1 MITVRLVTGGEVRAG
16 PIVPP
21 SPPPRETAVSTYTP
35 PSGSAADDASARPTA
50 VVGQVPGADR
60 TTAVFGQA
68 PAPNAS
74 TAYQP
79 GHQPGYP
86 PGPEQA
92 PYGPAPYG
100 QAPYG
105 APGYGPS
112 GAPPTG
118 ALPYAGYGTP
128 PPAPKRRGWIGWL
141 VGGIAVVLVAGVVAA
156 SLLLLPGGGTL
167 IGVSTDQVAIPDA
180 STTGITDGVVLD
192 GSGTVQNVHLQAS
205 ITHPYTCDLTVRLI
219 SPQGTA
225 TTVADPTDCSRSA
238 PNLAI
243 DLDSSAPGSP
253 LAPFVGEQAEGEW
266 RLQVVDSVGIDQGSL
281 TGWGLTVE
289 TD

>member
-1 MITVRLVTGGEVRAG
+1 M
-16 PIVPP
+16 
-21 SPPPRETAVSTYTP
+21 STYTQ

-50 VVGQVPGADR
+50 VVGQVPEADR
-60 TTAVFGQA
+60 TTAVFGRA
-68 PAPNAS
+68 PDPTAP
-74 TAYQP
+74 TAHQP
-79 GHQPGYP
+79 GSQPGYP
-86 PGPEQA
+86 PGPEH
-92 PYGPAPYG
+92 APYG
-100 QAPYG
+100 QIPYG
-105 APGYGPS
+105 APGYGAP
-112 GAPPTG
+112 GRPPTG

-128 PPAPKRRGWIGWL
+128 PPAPKKRGWIGWL
-141 VGGIAVVLVAGVVAA
+141 VGGIAVVLVAGIVAA
-156 SLLLLPGGGTL
+156 YLLLSGGGTL

-180 STTGITDGVVLD
+180 STTGVTDGVVLD

-225 TTVADPTDCSRSA
+225 ITVADPTDCSRSA

-253 LAPFVGEQAEGEW
+253 LAPFVGEEAAGEW

-281 TGWGLTVE
+281 SGWGLTVQAG
-289 TD
+289 